1 MLEFLAHF
9 RYAPKSATTTAW
21 HTTMTRKQS
30 SMPVWIFSW
39 LLCALGLGVL
49 TLAGCSQLQFPKID
63 TTGRRLFE
71 PAPSRTEFINPLGSE
86 QLPGLPRPA
95 FSRPDKLPPCPQ
107 PGTSAP
113 ATPAPDPSPAV
124 TTPPPATGN
133 QSGRIVITPATSV
146 ASIGTEVLLLAGMAD
161 TQGNYLSGQM
171 LDWSLPAGNQ
181 GRFTATRQT
190 GRELLD
196 WLARQGTGK
205 PTANHVTSVTAST
218 AEVLDRGTANTEDD
232 LLLGSGQTWVRLTSA
247 TEGISQISVSAPR
260 AAQWN
265 RQLQTARVYWVDAQ
279 WQLPPS
285 ISAPLGK
292 PQTLTTTVTQRSTG
306 LPLPGWIV
314 RYEVVGKTDP
324 ANLGGGEGQAMKVT
338 TNAQGQAS
346 IQITPSEKQS
356 GFTQLQ
362 IQISRPA
369 TADGKVPELNAY
381 QGWSTIAWSRPTL
394 NLQSTGPSRATVG
407 STLQYKITIVN
418 AGDLPA
424 NNVILTDQL
433 PPELKLTGS
442 SLAGQTF
449 GDSTQWLIG
458 DIPPR
463 TSRTLDVRCQAK
475 SAGDIVYRWNA
486 RSDDGLKVASSSA
499 TSITAPRLDVSMTG
513 PETAQ
518 VGKPVE
524 FQITIRNSSQVNL
537 TNLTLSDRFDVG
549 LQHVDRFKTRSAPD
563 IREIRLSIPELAAGQ
578 TLKQPLTFY
587 VSKAGKLCHLIDV
600 ATSDG
605 QHVQAR
611 KCLTAIA
618 QPKADPK
625 VTPPQQPVIPDPDK
639 SNKNPDD
646 PASSAKPVRGQLD
659 LKISD
664 FTDPAKL
671 GSTVKYV
678 ITLKND
684 RITTDQR
691 IDLKL
696 HLPVNFQLQKI
707 TQDQST
713 DQPKLSPDGRT
724 ISLPQIKEMLAGE
737 TLSYEVEVKAIQFGP
752 ATIRVEATSTRTQK
766 PVEASEKTTINPQ

>member
-1 MLEFLAHF
+1 
-9 RYAPKSATTTAW
+9 
-21 HTTMTRKQS
+21 MTRKQPL
-30 SMPVWIFSW
+30 MPVWILTW
-39 LLCALGLGVL
+39 VLCALS
-49 TLAGCSQLQFPKID
+49 LAGCSQLRFPKID
-63 TTGRRLFE
+63 PTGRRIFE
-71 PAPSRTEFINPLGSE
+71 PSPSRSEFINPLGDG
-86 QLPGLPRPA
+86 QLPGFPRPA
-95 FSRPDKLPPCPQ
+95 FSRPDKLQPCPQ
-107 PGTSAP
+107 PGTPSP
-113 ATPAPDPSPAV
+113 VTPTPSPLPAV
-124 TTPPPATGN
+124 TTPPAVEAN

-146 ASIGTEVLLLAGMAD
+146 ASIGTEVLLLAGIRD

-171 LDWSLPAGNQ
+171 LAWSLPAGNQ

-205 PTANHVTSVTAST
+205 PTANHVTSVTASS
-218 AEVLDRGTANTEDD
+218 AEVLDRGTANTQDD
-232 LLLGSGQTWVRLTSA
+232 LLLASGQTWVRLTSA

-285 ISAPLGK
+285 ISAPRGK

-306 LPLPGWIV
+306 LPLAGWIV
-314 RYEVVGKTDP
+314 RYEVVGKTD
-324 ANLGGGEGQAMKVT
+324 AASLGDRAGQAMQVT
-338 TNAQGQAS
+338 TNEQGQAS
-346 IQITPSEKQS
+346 IQITPSEQQS
-356 GFTQLQ
+356 GFTQVQ
-362 IQISRPA
+362 IQIARPA
-369 TADGKVPELNAY
+369 TADGKVPQLNAY
-381 QGWSTIAWSRPTL
+381 QGWSTIAWSTPTL
-394 NLQSTGPSRATVG
+394 QIQSTGPSRATIGAV
-407 STLQYKITIVN
+407 LQYKITIVN

-424 NNVILTDQL
+424 NNVVLTDKL
-433 PPELKLTGS
+433 PPQLKLTGS

-475 SAGDIVYRWNA
+475 NAGDIVYRWNA
-486 RSDDGLKVASSSA
+486 RSDDGLHVESSTA
-499 TSITAPRLDVSMTG
+499 TSITAAKLDVSMTG
-513 PETAQ
+513 PQTAR
-518 VGKPVE
+518 VGEQVE
-524 FQITIRNSSQVNL
+524 FQITIRNTSKVNL
-537 TNLTLSDRFDVG
+537 TNIALSDRFDVG
-549 LQHVDRFKTRSAPD
+549 LQHVDRFQTRSAPG
-563 IREIRLSIPELAAGQ
+563 IREIRLSIPQLAAGQ
-578 TLKQPLTFY
+578 MIKQPLTFHIA
-587 VSKAGKLCHLIDV
+587 KAGELCQLIDV

-611 KCLTAIA
+611 KCLTAVA
-618 QPKADPK
+618 EPKAEPSET
-625 VTPPQQPVIPDPDK
+625 TPRQPVIPDPEE

-646 PASSAKPVRGQLD
+646 PDSSANPVRGQLE

-664 FTDPAKL
+664 FSDPVKV

-684 RITTDQR
+684 RTTTDQR
-691 IDLKL
+691 IGLKL

-713 DQPKLSPDGRT
+713 DQPKFSPDGRT
-724 ISLPQIKEMLAGE
+724 ISLPEIKEMLAGE

-752 ATIRVEATSTRTQK
+752 ATIRVEATSTRTQE
-766 PVEASEKTTINPQ
+766 PVVASEKTTINPQ